1 MSVSVTDTGAAP
13 EQTAEQLFTALRRL
27 RADGKLTLRLDY
39 KKLSQ
44 MDSPV
49 GSEADGNLWA
59 YGGLA
64 LTAAAWWFGGWQI
77 AVGVAVAGIL
87 AYFTLG
93 RMYMHRRIRH
103 RIEDK
108 ALVEFA
114 LWRQLWK
121 YGGLVLMASAG
132 EECAAPQGNWMALVR
147 KLSG

>member
-1 MSVSVTDTGAAP
+1 MSVTETGGGP

-27 RADGKLTLRLDY
+27 HADGTLALRLDY

-49 GSEADGNLWA
+49 GSEADGNIWA

-64 LTAAAWWFGGWQI
+64 LTIAAWWFRGWLV
-77 AVGVAVAGIL
+77 AVGVAVIGVL

-93 RMYMHRRIRH
+93 RLYMHRRIR
-103 RIEDK
+103 RRVEDK
-108 ALVEFA
+108 ALLEFA

-121 YGGLVLMASAG
+121 FGGVALTASAG
-132 EECAAPQGNWMALVR
+132 EDCAAPQGNWMALVR
-147 KLSG
+147 SLSA